1 MIILADE
8 SVDAPIVERL
18 RRDGYTV
25 ESIAEMTPSVSDD
38 IVLDRANRTNAILMT
53 GDKDFGE
60 MVFRLGHAS
69 SGVILVRLEA
79 SDAAIQFE
87 PPAILS
93 ASQHRHVVPALRQP
107 VRDLVANL
115 SSSAHEQHG
124 ALSRC
129 FHGTVHRRPLIS

>member
-69 SGVILVRLEA
+69 SGVILVRLSGLSPQRKA
-79 SDAAIQFE
+79 DIVSDA
-87 PPAILS
+87 L
-93 ASQHRHVVPALRQP
+93 RH
-107 VRDLVANL
+107 
-115 SSSAHEQHG
+115 
-124 ALSRC
+124 
-129 FHGTVHRRPLIS
+129 HGTDMAGAFTVVSSGLVRIRHT